1 MALNNSVSFQEYD
14 QTLRDAV
21 NAYYEHAMNDP
32 SMSREEAIQSTA
44 QMSEQYLNATEE
56 FQANMETE
64 TQAVETGN
72 EISAANDGIEGGQE
86 GGIDSDDG
94 GIE

>member
-1 MALNNSVSFQEYD
+1 MALKNSVSFQEYD

-32 SMSREEAIQSTA
+32 SMSREEAVQSTA

-56 FQANMETE
+56 FQANMESE
-64 TQAVETGN
+64 TQAVNTGN
-72 EISAANDGIEGGQE
+72 EISAGNDGLEGSEE